1 MKSGE
6 FVGARPPY
14 GYVKAP
20 DNCHKL
26 IVDPEAAE
34 VAKLIFRWAYEKAG
48 LNAITR
54 RLNEMGIEPPN
65 IYSQRK
71 GIINFRNLRSNNSWQ
86 TFAVSRILEEEAYI
100 GDMVQGKQTSLNHKQ
115 YDVPPE
121 KWITVQNT
129 HEPLISREMF
139 AAIQEYRKQVA
150 EDANARTVNPYTPN
164 MFRGKIFC
172 GHCGMPLHRQKSA
185 RRKSDDVYIFHC
197 LSNSRKARGSC
208 EVFNLPECELIPALL
223 TSIQK
228 YAEAVLG
235 KSVKLRLNNEAVEL
249 NRAAVKTE
257 LAALKQENAKG
268 ERMLKS
274 LYESLVS
281 GLINAA
287 EYREMRESYEAKSK
301 ANLDRAG
308 ELESGQREL
317 EKQVADYRELSELA
331 GNAETGGI
339 TAELIDRLIERID
352 VFSDRGIKVKYKFES
367 EVTAGE

>member
-1 MKSGE
+1 VRFIAVNDDFDSTRDMDNGAGVILPLKNMINEAYALDIGRKIRAQQRQAMKSGE

-34 VAKLIFRWAYEKAG
+34 IAKLIFRWAYEKDGVNTIA
-48 LNAITR
+48 R

-86 TFAVSRILEEEAYI
+86 TFAVNRILEDEAYI
-100 GDMVQGKQTSLNHKQ
+100 GDMVQGKSTSRNHKQ

-164 MFRGKIFC
+164 MFKGKVFC
-172 GHCGMPLHRQKSA
+172 GHCGMPLHRQ
-185 RRKSDDVYIFHC
+185 
-197 LSNSRKARGSC
+197 RG
-208 EVFNLPECELIPALL
+208 
-223 TSIQK
+223 
-228 YAEAVLG
+228 
-235 KSVKLRLNNEAVEL
+235 
-249 NRAAVKTE
+249 NRA
-257 LAALKQENAKG
+257 N
-268 ERMLKS
+268 
-274 LYESLVS
+274 
-281 GLINAA
+281 
-287 EYREMRESYEAKSK
+287 
-301 ANLDRAG
+301 
-308 ELESGQREL
+308 
-317 EKQVADYRELSELA
+317 
-331 GNAETGGI
+331 GN
-339 TAELIDRLIERID
+339 
-352 VFSDRGIKVKYKFES
+352 
-367 EVTAGE
+367 